1 MRHILSTIMSVILIG
16 CGNPKSDIALIN
28 AAKRG
33 NIEAVKSALADGA
46 DMNANDADGWTA
58 LHQSAFYGPKEVV
71 ELLITR
77 GANLNA
83 KEKDGWTP
91 LDQAAY
97 GGNKEIAELLITKG
111 ADVNTKNNRE
121 MTPLHHASIKGHKE
135 VVELLIL
142 RGADVNAKV
151 AFGSKRGLTSLDA
164 ANEIKN
170 PEISGLLRKHGGKT
184 GLELKAEEK

>member
-1 MRHILSTIMSVILIG
+1 MRHILFTIISVVLVG

-97 GGNKEIAELLITKG
+97 GGNKEIAELLITKER
-111 ADVNTKNNRE
+111 T
-121 MTPLHHASIKGHKE
+121 
-135 VVELLIL
+135 
-142 RGADVNAKV
+142 
-151 AFGSKRGLTSLDA
+151 
-164 ANEIKN
+164 
-170 PEISGLLRKHGGKT
+170 
-184 GLELKAEEK
+184 

>member
-1 MRHILSTIMSVILIG
+1 M
-16 CGNPKSDIALIN
+16 
-28 AAKRG
+28 
-33 NIEAVKSALADGA
+33 
-46 DMNANDADGWTA
+46 
-58 LHQSAFYGPKEVV
+58 HQSAFYGPKEVV

-97 GGNKEIAELLITKG
+97 GGNKEISELLITNG
-111 ADVNTKNNRE
+111 ADVNTKNNLK
-121 MTPLHHASIKGHKE
+121 MTPLHHAAIKGHKE

-142 RGADVNAKV
+142 RGANVNAKV
-151 AFGSKRGLTSLDA
+151 AFGSKQGLTSLDA

-184 GLELKAEEK
+184 GSELKAEVK